1 MWGLD
6 VLTYA
11 ALPPGED
18 GEAPA
23 VVVKGGDA
31 NTRGAKT
38 ETSARGGNTGRRGYS
53 GNEAGECFLVLLPS
67 DVSCLFCLFCSL
79 FAVFLQD
86 PCAFPCSSRFLSE
99 IHLAIGKRVR
109 NFCLSETS
117 PKMRGMKL
125 DQPRLAFG
133 DPEPA
138 RISVLVKPS

>member
-53 GNEAGECFLVLLPS
+53 GNEAGECFLAFLPC
-67 DVSCLFCLFCSL
+67 DVSFDFGLFLVPLQFFARPVCFSL
-79 FAVFLQD
+79 L
-86 PCAFPCSSRFLSE
+86 
-99 IHLAIGKRVR
+99 
-109 NFCLSETS
+109 
-117 PKMRGMKL
+117 
-125 DQPRLAFG
+125 
-133 DPEPA
+133 EP
-138 RISVLVKPS
+138 LLH